1 MTHRHD
7 LLRLR
12 DITWNPMGLVRA
24 SYEIFKN
31 EGERVLCCEHLPT
44 AKDRHPENFHDQ
56 VQKM

>member
-1 MTHRHD
+1 
-7 LLRLR
+7 
-12 DITWNPMGLVRA
+12 MGLVRA